1 MKATHRAVLVLALG
15 TLLTGVPG
23 CMEDIALFPRPTLPE
38 GEPDV
43 VGSVERVDL
52 AARRLYLRPSGGER
66 RVVAFS
72 PDAEVFYRGR
82 VYPMTRLAPGDVVA
96 MQMKLDSR
104 GEPYA
109 DLIRIQEENAAERS
123 RREEFTTAP
132 RIETLAGRVQSV
144 NRNDNTFELDNRSS
158 RIVSV
163 ALSEDVRDSDR
174 ERFRTLRSGDHVRI
188 EGKFISDDRFELL
201 SFLNAEY

>member
-1 MKATHRAVLVLALG
+1 MKATHRALLVLALG

-38 GEPDV
+38 GQPDV

-66 RVVAFS
+66 RVVAYS
-72 PDAEVFYRGR
+72 RDAQVFYRGR
-82 VYPMTRLAPGDVVA
+82 VYPMTRLAPDDVVA
-96 MQMKLDSR
+96 MQLKQDSR
-104 GEPYA
+104 GDSYV
-109 DLIRIQEENAAERS
+109 DLIRIQEETVGERS
-123 RREEFTTAP
+123 KREDFTAAP

-144 NRNDNTFELDNRSS
+144 NRRDSSFELDNRPGQT
-158 RIVSV
+158 ISV
-163 ALSEDVRDSDR
+163 ALSADVRDSDK
-174 ERFRTLRSGDHVRI
+174 EQFRTLRSGDHVRI

>member
-23 CMEDIALFPRPTLPE
+23 CMEEIALFPRPTLPE

-66 RVVAFS
+66 RVVAYS
-72 PDAEVFYRGR
+72 RDAEVFYRGR

-109 DLIRIQEENAAERS
+109 DLIRIEEENVAERS
-123 RREEFTTAP
+123 RREDFTAAP

-144 NRNDNTFELDNRSS
+144 NRRDNSFDLDNRSG

-163 ALSEDVRDSDR
+163 TLSEDVRDSDR

-188 EGKFISDDRFELL
+188 EGKLISDDRFELL

>member
-66 RVVAFS
+66 RVVAYS
-72 PDAEVFYRGR
+72 RDAEVFYRGR

-109 DLIRIQEENAAERS
+109 DLIRIEEENVAERS
-123 RREEFTTAP
+123 RREDFTAAP

-144 NRNDNTFELDNRSS
+144 NRRDNSFDLDNRSG

-163 ALSEDVRDSDR
+163 TLSEDVRDSDR

-188 EGKFISDDRFELL
+188 EGKLISDDRFELL